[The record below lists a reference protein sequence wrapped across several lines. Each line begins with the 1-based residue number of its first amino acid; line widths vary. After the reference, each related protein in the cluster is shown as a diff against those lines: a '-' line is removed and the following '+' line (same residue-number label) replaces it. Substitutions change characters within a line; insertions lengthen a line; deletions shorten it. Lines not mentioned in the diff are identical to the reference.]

1 MRVSLVT
8 LGGCGKVQLP
18 MNAGERC
25 SDAQDLR
32 QLMTLRCDPFT
43 TRNDLAHDPMMST
56 PTSRVRPVDPGECLA
71 AVVAG
76 LGDRRVDRLV
86 AAVSRAVFADV
97 PEVAADDR
105 MREQS
110 AEAIWQ
116 NMRTLVFVG
125 LADTD
130 SANRVRTPGQ
140 AVAARMLME
149 HSVPLERL
157 IKSYRVAQS
166 AFWAAWMS
174 EVGETVADPG
184 DRMAVLQLS
193 WSRVSTWFETQT
205 EMMVETYIQERQ
217 QWVQGTAAR
226 RTELIHRLLA
236 GDPVERDTAEA
247 VLGIGLSATV
257 TATEIWTDGPD
268 GSSHAI
274 ADAVRALPGVADG
287 ARVVS
292 IPSGANTAWCW
303 ISSAAP
309 PRSER
314 VRACHAELPPGLHIA
329 WGRSA
334 HGLEGFRASH
344 EDATLTRR
352 VISRF
357 ADPPAA
363 VLFDDVEVLCL
374 ISGEAAA
381 VRRFVAHELGP
392 LVARTEHAARLRE
405 AVRVFLEEG
414 ASARAAAER
423 LHTHRNTVY
432 HQLERAAE
440 ALGRPITERRL
451 ELELA
456 LRIVDRHGPEI
467 LPD

>member
-1 MRVSLVT
+1 
-8 LGGCGKVQLP
+8 
-18 MNAGERC
+18 
-25 SDAQDLR
+25 
-32 QLMTLRCDPFT
+32 
-43 TRNDLAHDPMMST
+43 MST
-56 PTSRVRPVDPGECLA
+56 PTGRVRHADPGECLA

-86 AAVSRAVFADV
+86 NAVSRAVFADV
-97 PEVAADDR
+97 PEVGADDR
-105 MREQS
+105 LREQS
-110 AEAIWQ
+110 SEAIWQ

-125 LADTD
+125 MADTE
-130 SANRVRTPGQ
+130 SATRMRTPGQ

-157 IKSYRVAQS
+157 IKTYRVSQS

-174 EVGETVADPG
+174 EVGEIVTDPD

-205 EMMVETYIQERQ
+205 EMMVETFIQERQ

-236 GDPVERDTAEA
+236 GNPVERDNAEA
-247 VLGIGLSATV
+247 VLGISLSAMV
-257 TATEIWTDGPD
+257 TAAEIWTAGAS
-268 GSSHAI
+268 GSSHALS
-274 ADAVRALPGVADG
+274 DAVRALAGVADD

-303 ISSAAP
+303 VSSAAP
-309 PRSER
+309 LDGER
-314 VRACHAELPPGLHIA
+314 VRACHADLARGLHIS

-334 HGLEGFRASH
+334 QGLDGFRASH
-344 EDATLTRR
+344 EDASLTRR

-357 ADPPAA
+357 AEPPA
-363 VLFDDVEVLCL
+363 VVFFDDVEVLCL

-392 LVARTEHAARLRE
+392 LAARTEQAARLRE
-405 AVRVFLEEG
+405 AVLVFLEEG
-414 ASARAAAER
+414 SSARAAAER

-432 HQLERAAE
+432 HQLERATK